1 MAKKAVYQVDFQSS
15 EGLRIEFNEEGCN
28 ILNIR
33 QLGEGQR
40 KDALALLARMEDY
53 IEHSLANAAEPLAL
67 TERAERMA
75 TKFSLRITHRRAK
88 TLDSYRR

>member
-1 MAKKAVYQVDFQSS
+1 MARTLVYQIDFQTP
-15 EGLRIEFNEEGCN
+15 EGVRIEFNDEGCR

-33 QLGEGQR
+33 QLGEGER
-40 KDALALLARMEDY
+40 KHALDLLDRMEAY
-53 IEHSLANAAEPLAL
+53 IEHSFANTAEPLAL

-88 TLDSYRR
+88 TITSSNR